1 MKTYSKKPRL
11 TVFTFTA
18 MALVGVANA
27 VQPTLIDE
35 QHMDKSV
42 KVHEGLAAKKMLSEM
57 TDSEKAALSN
67 EEYQMLKELEMKKLE
82 LDAQELLEKPDLE
95 E

>member
-1 MKTYSKKPRL
+1 MKTFSKKPRL
-11 TVFTFTA
+11 TVFTLTA

-27 VQPTLIDE
+27 AQPTLVDE
-35 QHMDKSV
+35 EHMDKSAI
-42 KVHEGLAAKKMLSEM
+42 VHEGLDTKKMLSEM

-67 EEYQMLKELEMKKLE
+67 EEYQMLKELEMKKSE
-82 LDAQELLEKPDLE
+82 LGAQELIDKADLE